1 MNHKH
6 NVPLP

>member
-6 NVPLP
+6 VL

>member
-6 NVPLP
+6 KT